1 MQLRKSIIIIL
12 TLCLF
17 ASQIGL
23 AGEQIVLSPQ
33 EGHSNQ
39 NRINEAIK
47 QAASS
52 AKGASVFLTEGV
64 YQVDNTI
71 IMKSNVRLLGDSNA
85 IIRVW
90 GGSSQWFTG
99 RIGVISCKESLKNVE
114 IAGFQ
119 IDGNIG
125 NLPAKFANSQ
135 PGREHDCEKLI
146 NIGGY
151 SGDFANNIKIH
162 DMKLY
167 NAFSDGIYIIY
178 AQNVE
183 IYNNFISNC
192 QHEGIYFSVVRGGGH
207 IHNNRIAGI
216 TSDCARLDNC
226 KNCLIEY
233 NLFFSY
239 SGNSHG
245 AYKHGENGLQIGDA
259 GSSKGYTAAK
269 KGYPTEDIEVRF
281 NTFSDPGLR
290 AIWLHGGENVYIHD
304 NEFIDA
310 TELET
315 MGVPIGDISVDNPPS
330 LELSEKVF
338 SSIFDILDVEFTESG
353 RTGQAADDFP
363 LQVVE
368 KESGIIA
375 GGVKIIGFKDKIV
388 LDNVSYIPGKDAILI
403 QSKVI
408 RNPNLNIGAVI
419 NDFNKDISID
429 LNNGTAYATMN
440 VETTWYTVKRDSVT
454 GKNKKSKIKTTEAT
468 FEDSYTPVPEI
479 LERDNTCKALVNVYS
494 DTKNPIS
501 KLKVNHTNTTQRI
514 EVFYNGNSTACTF
527 LIGERL
533 TDKAGIQY
541 THFSR
546 CEMWSGSIPHMGN
559 EIILIGKFDPSKLSI
574 KCYTPYESFDVEKI
588 EVKYH
593 KTKEVNYNMLLL
605 KWIIQIIMGMYAGY
619 KIMDIAIN

>member
-1 MQLRKSIIIIL
+1 MISKSKIRKIIL
-12 TLCLF
+12 LILLIWYSVEL
-17 ASQIGL
+17 AQ
-23 AGEQIVLSPQ
+23 AGEQFVLSPDS
-33 EGHSNQ
+33 GHSNQ
-39 NRINEAIK
+39 KQINEALK
-47 QAASS
+47 N
-52 AKGASVFLTEGV
+52 GNVYLNPGV
-64 YQVDNTI
+64 YEVDGPVYI
-71 IMKSNVRLLGDSNA
+71 QSNRILSGHQDA

-125 NLPAKFANSQ
+125 NLPAKYADS
-135 PGREHDCEKLI
+135 RSDTSHDCEKLI
-146 NIGGY
+146 ILGGY
-151 SGDFANNIKIH
+151 SNDFANNIKIH

-178 AQNVE
+178 ARNVE
-183 IYNNFISNC
+183 VYNNFISNC
-192 QHEGIYFSVVRGGGH
+192 QHEGIYFSVVRGNGY
-207 IHNNRIAGI
+207 IHHNKIAGI

-226 KNCLIEY
+226 KQCLIEY
-233 NLFFSY
+233 NIFFSY
-239 SGNSHG
+239 GGESYG
-245 AYKHGENGLQIGDA
+245 AHKHGENGLQIGDA
-259 GSSKGYTAAK
+259 KSSHGYNAVK
-269 KGYPTEDIEVRF
+269 KGVPTEDIEVRF

-290 AIWLHGGENVYIHD
+290 AIWLHGGGKNVYIHD
-304 NEFIDA
+304 NEFVDA
-310 TELET
+310 SKLET
-315 MGVPIGDISVDNPPS
+315 MGVSIGDISMDNQPT
-330 LELSEKVF
+330 LEMTEKVF
-338 SSIFDILDVEFTESG
+338 DSIFDILDVEFTESG
-353 RTGQAADDFP
+353 RTGQVADDFP

-429 LNNGTAYATMN
+429 LNNGTASMN

-454 GKNKKSKIKTTEAT
+454 GKNKKGKIKTTEAT
-468 FEDSYTPVPEI
+468 FEDSYTPAPEI

-501 KLKVNHTNTTQRI
+501 KLKVNHANTTQRI

-546 CEMWSGSIPHMGN
+546 CEMWSGSIPHMGD
-559 EIILIGKFDPSKLSI
+559 EILLIGKFDPSKLSI

>member
-1 MQLRKSIIIIL
+1 MISKSKIRKIIL
-12 TLCLF
+12 LILLIWYSVEL
-17 ASQIGL
+17 AQ
-23 AGEQIVLSPQ
+23 AGEQFVLSPDS
-33 EGHSNQ
+33 GHSNQ
-39 NRINEAIK
+39 KQINEALK
-47 QAASS
+47 N
-52 AKGASVFLTEGV
+52 GNVYLNPGV
-64 YQVDNTI
+64 YEVDGPVYI
-71 IMKSNVRLLGDSNA
+71 QSNRILSGHQDA

-125 NLPAKFANSQ
+125 NLPAKYADS
-135 PGREHDCEKLI
+135 RSDTSHDCEKLI
-146 NIGGY
+146 IFGGY
-151 SGDFANNIKIH
+151 SNDFANNIKIH

-167 NAFSDGIYIIY
+167 NSFSDGIYIIY
-178 AQNVE
+178 ADGVACYDN
-183 IYNNFISNC
+183 IISNC
-192 QHEGIYFSVVRGGGH
+192 QHEGIYFSVVRNGY
-207 IHNNRIAGI
+207 INNNKIAGI

-226 KNCLIEY
+226 DTCLVEY

-239 SGNSHG
+239 GGESYG

-259 GSSKGYTAAK
+259 GSSKGYNAAK
-269 KGYPTEDIEVRF
+269 KGYPTRNIEVRF
-281 NTFSDPGLR
+281 NTFADPGLK

-304 NEFIDA
+304 NEFVDA
-310 TELET
+310 AILEN
-315 MGVPIGDISVDNPPS
+315 MGVPIGDISIDNQPT
-330 LELSEKVF
+330 LEMTEKVF
-338 SSIFDILDVEFTESG
+338 DSIFDILDVEFTESG
-353 RTGQAADDFP
+353 RTGQVADDFP

-454 GKNKKSKIKTTEAT
+454 GKNKKGKIKTTEAT
-468 FEDSYTPVPEI
+468 FEDSYTPAPEI

-501 KLKVNHTNTTQRI
+501 KLKVNHANTTQRI

-546 CEMWSGSIPHMGN
+546 CEMWSGSIPHMGD
-559 EIILIGKFDPSKLSI
+559 EILLIGKFDPSKLSI